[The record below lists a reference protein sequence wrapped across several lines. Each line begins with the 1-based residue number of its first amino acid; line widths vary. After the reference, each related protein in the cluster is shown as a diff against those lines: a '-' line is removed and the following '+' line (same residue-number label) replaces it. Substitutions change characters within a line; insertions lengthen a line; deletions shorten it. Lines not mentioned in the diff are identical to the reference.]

1 MSADSF
7 QCWGAT
13 LIVLRGDFNFAIP
26 TSEVSK
32 VVDFYADQ
40 KEPRLACPTSDKS
53 AMRQMRKDQ
62 IAAMARG
69 TDRLLMSAVAS
80 QGIAGVDVTSAKT
93 LWKKR
98 F

>member
-1 MSADSF
+1 ML
-7 QCWGAT
+7 GAT

-40 KEPRLACPTSDKS
+40 KEPRLSMRACPTSDKS
-53 AMRQMRKDQ
+53 AMRQMREDQ